1 MNAATRRERLIR
13 ILAMCGKT
21 PVRVLAE
28 RLGVCERTI
37 FRDVDALSD
46 SQPICIER
54 GRYGGVFLIDTYVL
68 NRLYLKNEEICLL
81 QKIEAAI
88 SADRVCSL
96 DFSERELLHEIITFY
111 SKPTY
116 VKGKR
121 I

>member
-28 RLGVCERTI
+28 RLGVSERTI

-46 SQPICIER
+46 SEPISIER
-54 GRYGGVFLIDTYVL
+54 GRYGGVFLTDTYAL
-68 NRLYLKNEEICLL
+68 NRLYLKNEEILLL
-81 QKIEAAI
+81 QKIEIAI
-88 SADRVCSL
+88 IEGTVCTL
-96 DFSERELLHEIITFY
+96 EPSERELLNEIISFY
-111 SKPTY
+111 SKPKY